1 MVGQIIPFNFPL
13 LMAAWKLAPALAA
26 GNCSVL
32 KPASP
37 TPWSILKLAELI
49 QEIVPAG
56 VLNIVNGAVQNGAS
70 ATQFGLGVGEAY
82 SGEEGL
88 GTAVQGTGVG
98 AAVTGAGLG
107 IPAGALGR

>member
-1 MVGQIIPFNFPL
+1 MTTAQ
-13 LMAAWKLAPALAA
+13 KLARFGATAALALTLVA
-26 GNCSVL
+26 ATAPSFAYADDEDQNHDESRDAPL
-32 KPASP
+32 
-37 TPWSILKLAELI
+37 
-49 QEIVPAG
+49 
-56 VLNIVNGAVQNGAS
+56 VLNIVNGSVQNGAS

-107 IPAGALGR
+107 IPAGVLGR

>member
-1 MVGQIIPFNFPL
+1 MTTAQ
-13 LMAAWKLAPALAA
+13 KLARFGATAALTLTLVVATA
-26 GNCSVL
+26 PSFAYADEEENHDDTQDAPL
-32 KPASP
+32 
-37 TPWSILKLAELI
+37 
-49 QEIVPAG
+49 

-88 GTAVQGTGVG
+88 GTAVQGVGVG
-98 AAVTGAGLG
+98 SAVTGAGLG